1 MGEIIGI
8 CEEIRPFTF
17 RIGYMAT
24 GEEREV
30 TVDTDKRD
38 LFRLNT
44 ITRIRPM
51 ACPFLRSLSSGTFAC
66 SVHDSRP
73 DLCRQY
79 SCFRI
84 LICDASGKRIGRVR
98 DASRCFSTMDATLHN
113 LWHREIDSAEIPDEM
128 RWEEHVE
135 RVLSREGYNVVR

>member
-8 CEEIRPFTF
+8 RKEIRPFTF
-17 RIGYMAT
+17 RIWYMPT

-38 LFRLNT
+38 LFLLNDVNK
-44 ITRIRPM
+44 IRPM
-51 ACPFLRSLSSGTFAC
+51 ACPFLRSLPRGKFAC

-84 LICDASGKRIGRVR
+84 LICDAGGRRVGRVA
-98 DASRCFSTMDATLHN
+98 DAGRCFSTMDARLHDI
-113 LWHREIDSAEIPDEM
+113 WDREIKDVKIPDEQ

-135 RVLSREGYNVVR
+135 RILTREGYRVIR